1 MVQAAGNFHHPV
13 RDARLGQAQDIFD
26 DPTPFDARNRVFHHD
41 ACAGE
46 DPVEQPLT
54 DTQLSTF
61 GLFLGC

>member
-1 MVQAAGNFHHPV
+1 
-13 RDARLGQAQDIFD
+13 
-26 DPTPFDARNRVFHHD
+26 VFHHD